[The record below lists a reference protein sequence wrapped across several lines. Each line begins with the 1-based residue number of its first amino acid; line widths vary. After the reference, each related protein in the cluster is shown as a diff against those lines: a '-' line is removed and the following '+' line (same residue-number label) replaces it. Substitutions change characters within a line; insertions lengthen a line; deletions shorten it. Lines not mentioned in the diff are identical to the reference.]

1 MWQFFNDHPVVAI
14 LAMAFTA
21 ALATVLVILI
31 ARLGRNGIKAKLGN
45 NEISFGKSNTPKETT
60 ETETM
65 RDLLIL
71 SSSVNHW
78 QKQVDKQISA
88 LTQEVV
94 STSIRFANLKIDN
107 AINGIKNNYR
117 FYLKEDKDHLTV
129 EDNYQ
134 MIICGFVLDQIR
146 EDFKDI
152 ICAAIREDHFDTK
165 TQNEIEAISETA
177 ITRAQLRFEE
187 QIEVLNKDVIKK
199 IEEENLSKVK
209 KETAEVIEITAKKY
223 RESREAATKLIEENE
238 VQQRESLKLKFPNLS
253 AESID
258 NIVKYY

>member
-1 MWQFFNDHPVVAI
+1 MWQFFSAHPIIAV
-14 LAMAFTA
+14 LAMTFTA
-21 ALATVLVILI
+21 ALATALVILI
-31 ARLGRNGIKAKLGN
+31 AKLGKNGVKAKVGN
-45 NEISFGKSNTPKETT
+45 SELSFGKPGAPKEST
-60 ETETM
+60 EAEMM

-71 SSSVNHW
+71 SSSINHW
-78 QKQVDKQISA
+78 QKQVDKQINA
-88 LTQEVV
+88 LTQEVI

-117 FYLKEDKDHLTV
+117 FYLKEEKETLTT

-134 MIICGFVLDQIR
+134 MIICGFVLDQVR

-165 TQNEIEAISETA
+165 TQSELEAIGETA
-177 ITRAQLRFEE
+177 IIRAQLRFEE
-187 QIEVLNKDVIKK
+187 QIDVLNKDVIEK
-199 IEEENLSKVK
+199 IKEENLTKVK
-209 KETAEVIEITAKKY
+209 KEATEIIEITAKKY
-223 RESREAATKLIEENE
+223 RESREAIGKLIEENE
-238 VQQRESLKLKFPNLS
+238 FQQKESLKLKFPNLS